1 MHRDRYLKGDVAK
14 SAAAV
19 VIGGVVALI
28 LGEVLVRVTAPV
40 PVRDVRS
47 VSGRLHFSTVPLE
60 LRSDGVVR
68 YVPGATIREVAVYG
82 EKIEW
87 DITYRINAQGFRD
100 GRDYPHESKIAFVGD
115 SYTAAAGGADNW
127 VAELGVY
134 NLGIGGAGIEMM
146 ENLIRGIEWPVR
158 DIYVILISGDFL
170 RSPWTPRV
178 KEGRFGFC
186 GNSQIKGCFEATLG
200 ELRLTPSD
208 EAVTREAFPQQ
219 TSILKSLKSIVL
231 VKRTWDRLLRKSWV
245 PIDHFSDIE
254 AIDRNRAAL
263 RRLVADRRVKGVIQ
277 LPQREEISIGRY
289 LVDGS
294 VEGADYYPALYRCGW
309 SQDMYYTH
317 DPHPN
322 DDGYRNIRECV
333 RRYLLSAPTRTSSE
347 TLSRRLVFWARR

>member
-1 MHRDRYLKGDVAK
+1 MVRAMDP
-14 SAAAV
+14 V
-19 VIGGVVALI
+19 V
-28 LGEVLVRVTAPV
+28 
-40 PVRDVRS
+40 VRDVRS
-47 VSGRLHFSTVPLE
+47 VSGRLHFSAVPLQ
-60 LRSDGVVR
+60 LRPDGVVR

-82 EKIEW
+82 GKIEW

-100 GRDYPHESKIAFVGD
+100 GRDYHHESKIAFVGD
-115 SYTAAAGGADNW
+115 SYTAALGSADNW
-127 VAELGVY
+127 VAELGVD

-146 ENLIRGIEWPVR
+146 ENLIRSIEWPVR

-178 KEGRFGFC
+178 KEGKFGFC
-186 GNSQIKGCFEATLG
+186 GNGPQNGCFEATLG
-200 ELRLTPSD
+200 ELRLTPSA
-208 EAVTREAFPQQ
+208 EAVMGEAFPQQ

-231 VKRTWDRLLRKSWV
+231 VKRTWDRILRKSWV
-245 PIDHFSDIE
+245 PIDFFADTE

-294 VEGADYYPALYRCGW
+294 VEGTDYYPALYRCDW
-309 SQDMYYTH
+309 SQDMYYMH

-322 DDGYRNIRECV
+322 EYGYRNIRECV
-333 RRYLLSAPTRTSSE
+333 RRYLLSAPTRRSSE
-347 TLSRRLVFWARR
+347 ALSRRSVVLGEALGVRGG